1 MKLFTGFFMIAVLFT
16 TVVNAQNSKVVT
28 ASSALFNEEYA
39 KAKEAIDEA
48 ILNEKTMGQ
57 AKTWFYRGQIYN
69 RIAMD
74 TTGEFSNVADPVG
87 VALESFKNALNMPDV
102 KNYKTDIGAELFTT
116 YNLYFSRG
124 ATAYSAGDSEAAY
137 VNFAKAHEANLLQID
152 AFPLAVLDTGVIF
165 NMGLMAER
173 TGRTTEAVA
182 AYQKLVEMKYSE
194 TYLYSKLSNIYLEAG
209 RTADALAI
217 LEEGRRN
224 FPKDPEIITAELN
237 YYLSQN
243 KLDVL
248 VSKLENAIS
257 LDPKNTEL
265 YFVLG
270 TTNSELIKLDSM
282 NAQQHFEAAIKA
294 YDKALALNPER
305 FDINLNAGA
314 LYYNTAIEIN
324 KTMNALPLEKEAEYQ
339 KLSVERNKLYMQAL
353 PYFEKGHQIDPKN
366 TDCMLALKEIYVRTN
381 QKEKAEE
388 MKQLLGN

>member
-1 MKLFTGFFMIAVLFT
+1 M
-16 TVVNAQNSKVVT
+16 
-28 ASSALFNEEYA
+28 
-39 KAKEAIDEA
+39 
-48 ILNEKTMGQ
+48 
-57 AKTWFYRGQIYN
+57 
-69 RIAMD
+69 
-74 TTGEFSNVADPVG
+74 
-87 VALESFKNALNMPDV
+87 
-102 KNYKTDIGAELFTT
+102 
-116 YNLYFSRG
+116 
-124 ATAYSAGDSEAAY
+124 
-137 VNFAKAHEANLLQID
+137 
-152 AFPLAVLDTGVIF
+152 
-165 NMGLMAER
+165 
-173 TGRTTEAVA
+173 
-182 AYQKLVEMKYSE
+182 
-194 TYLYSKLSNIYLEAG
+194 
-209 RTADALAI
+209 
-217 LEEGRRN
+217 
-224 FPKDPEIITAELN
+224 
-237 YYLSQN
+237 
-243 KLDVL
+243 
-248 VSKLENAIS
+248 
-257 LDPKNTEL
+257 DPKNTEL

>member
-1 MKLFTGFFMIAVLFT
+1 MKLFKGFFIIAVLFT
-16 TVVNAQNSKVVT
+16 QVVNAQNSKVVT
-28 ASSALFNEEYA
+28 ASSALFNGEYA
-39 KAKEAIDEA
+39 KARTAIDEA
-48 ILNEKTMGQ
+48 ILNEKTKEQ

-69 RIAMD
+69 QIALD
-74 TTGEFSNVADPVG
+74 TTGEFSNISDPIG
-87 VALESFKNALNMPDV
+87 IALESFKTALSLPDV
-102 KNYKTDIGAELFTT
+102 KNYKTDIGTELFTT
-116 YNLYFSRG
+116 YNLFFSKG
-124 ATAYSAGDSEAAY
+124 ATAYSAGNSEEAY
-137 VNFAKAHEANLLQID
+137 VNFSKAHEANLLQIE
-152 AFPLAVLDTGVIF
+152 AYPLGVLDTGVIF

-173 TGRTTEAVA
+173 TGRIPEAVA

-194 TYLYSKLSNIYLEAG
+194 SYLYSKLSNIYLEAG
-209 RTADALAI
+209 RNAEALAI
-217 LEEGRRN
+217 LEEGRKN
-224 FPKDPEIITAELN
+224 FPQDKEIITAELN

-270 TTNSELIKLDSM
+270 TTHSELIKLDSL
-282 NAQQHFEAAIKA
+282 NGKQHFDAAIKA
-294 YDKALALNPER
+294 YDKALSLDPER

-324 KTMNALPLEKEAEYQ
+324 KAMNMLPLEKEAEYQ

-353 PYFEKGHQIDPKN
+353 PYFENGHRIDPKN

-381 QKEKAEE
+381 QKEKAEAI
-388 MKQLLGN
+388 KQLLGN

>member
-16 TVVNAQNSKVVT
+16 QVVNAQNSKVVT
-28 ASSALFNEEYA
+28 ASSALFNGEYA
-39 KAKEAIDEA
+39 KARTAIDEA
-48 ILNEKTMGQ
+48 ILNEKTKEQ

-69 RIAMD
+69 QIALD
-74 TTGEFSNVADPVG
+74 TTGEFSNIADPIG
-87 VALESFKNALNMPDV
+87 IALESFKTALSLPDV

-116 YNLYFSRG
+116 YNLFFSKG
-124 ATAYSAGDSEAAY
+124 ATAYSAGNSEEAY
-137 VNFAKAHEANLLQID
+137 INFSKAHEANLLQID
-152 AFPLAVLDTGVIF
+152 AYPLGVLDTGVIF

-194 TYLYSKLSNIYLEAG
+194 SYLYSKLSNIYLEAG
-209 RTADALAI
+209 RKEEALAI
-217 LEEGRRN
+217 LEEGRKN
-224 FPKDPEIITAELN
+224 FPQDKEIITAELN

-270 TTNSELIKLDSM
+270 TTHSELIKLDSL
-282 NAQQHFEAAIKA
+282 NGNLHFDAAIKA
-294 YDKALALNPER
+294 YDKALSLDPER

-324 KTMNALPLEKEAEYQ
+324 KAMNMLPLEKEAEYQ

-353 PYFEKGHQIDPKN
+353 PYFENGHRIDPKN

-381 QKEKAEE
+381 QKEKAEAI
-388 MKQLLGN
+388 KQLLGN